1 MPVLSKTAKKWLL
14 ASLVAI
20 FLGQVTLALYQGE
33 VLQGLI
39 PSPKSTRTASIRI
52 LDENGTAINGLTTA
66 DFAVT
71 GMSTGGT
78 LTSVSETSGV
88 YTLSF
93 DVDDYYTVTIQ
104 PEGYVSESVKKKVY
118 QNTRY
123 LTNQVELEFGHKIF
137 VTDSSTSASIVDA
150 TVSAGTNAFSL
161 SSCTVLTSGGYGC
174 LVPLS
179 STSASFSVS
188 KSGYMTSLGSFSTAR
203 STHATPA
210 VSTNISLTAT
220 VVVTVPDTDGDG
232 LLDVEETTRYGTDP
246 NNPDTDGDH
255 LLDGLERDLGTDP
268 TNADTDGGGT
278 DDGTEV
284 MTNGTDPLVAS
295 DDGSTAGTVST
306 RSCTGLNINPD
317 SIIVTPEDGVE
328 AVNFT
333 VTVDSAGSATAT
345 NFAKNLMA
353 FSFTPKADVYYGIVR
368 LSTTGTGSFSND
380 VNGNTGSSI
389 LVAVSG
395 PSTTFNVV
403 YTSGAVGDVLTAKV
417 RGSSLCMDTLTLSQ
431 AETENRDPGTLIPA
445 DETDPDTDGD
455 GLTDSEE
462 AALGT
467 DPNDPDTDNDG
478 LTDYEEV
485 KIYGTDP
492 LNADTD
498 GGGISDGTEIENG
511 TDPNDPD
518 DDQDLRDSIIAADTC
533 EDPFSDTIE
542 HWAEDLIC
550 RIYRAEIVIGREPTL
565 YAPDEN
571 TTRAEWLKM
580 ILLNSGLTEGDAYG
594 LDTDFSDVSEGDWYY
609 PYVTLG
615 ESLDVIRT
623 RDFGTQFDPNQPIT
637 RAEAVLW
644 AVRLKGLTSYDYQL
658 DFTDVDQDAYYAY
671 ALSIAG
677 EAVADIPNEGE
688 ENIIQGYDDGTFRPD
703 NPIARSEAAAVIIR
717 IHLAWYG
724 DSSI

>member
-1 MPVLSKTAKKWLL
+1 MPVLSKTTKNWLL
-14 ASLVAI
+14 AGLLAI

-33 VLQGLI
+33 VLQGFI

-93 DVDDYYTVTIQ
+93 DIDDYYTVTIQ

-137 VTDSSTSASIVDA
+137 VTDSSTSTSIVDA

-188 KSGYMTSLGSFSTAR
+188 KSSYISSLGSFSTAR
-203 STHATPA
+203 TAYSSPA
-210 VSTNISLTAT
+210 VSANVALNPSVI
-220 VVVTVPDTDGDG
+220 VTVADTDGDGLLDTEESSVYGTDPLNPDTDGDG
-232 LLDVEETTRYGTDP
+232 LLD
-246 NNPDTDGDH
+246 
-255 LLDGLERDLGTDP
+255 GLERDMHTNP
-268 TNADTDGGGT
+268 TNADTDGGGV
-278 DDGTEV
+278 DDGTE
-284 MTNGTDPLVAS
+284 TSNGTDPLLAS
-295 DDGSTAGTVST
+295 DDLSNIGTQPTSA
-306 RSCTGLNINPD
+306 CTGLNISPD

-333 VTVDSAGSATAT
+333 VTVTFSDATIA
-345 NFAKNLMA
+345 FA
-353 FSFTPKADVYYGIVR
+353 VVR
-368 LSTTGTGSFSND
+368 ISTTGTGSFSND
-380 VNGNTGSSI
+380 MNANTGSSI
-389 LVAVSG
+389 LVATSG
-395 PSTTFNVV
+395 HSATFNVA
-403 YTSGAVGDVLTAKV
+403 YNSGAVGDVLTAAI
-417 RGSSLCMDTLTLSQ
+417 RGATACRDQLTLTQ
-431 AETENRDPGTLIPA
+431 AVNETRDPGSLNPVN
-445 DETDPDTDGD
+445 ETEDPDTDGD

-467 DPNDPDTDNDG
+467 DPNNIDSDNDG

-511 TDPNDPD
+511 TDPLDPD
-518 DDQDLRDSIIAADTC
+518 DDQDLRDSIISSDTC
-533 EDPFSDTIE
+533 EDPFSDTVE
-542 HWAEDLIC
+542 HWAEGLIC
-550 RIYRAEIVIGREPTL
+550 RIYQSEIVIGRAPTL
-565 YAPDEN
+565 YVPDDS

-580 ILLNSGLTEGDAYG
+580 ILLNSGLTLSDAYG
-594 LDTDFSDVSEGDWYY
+594 LSTDFTDVNEGDWYY
-609 PYVTLG
+609 PYVALG

-623 RDFGTQFDPNQPIT
+623 RDFGSEFDPNEDIT
-637 RAEAVLW
+637 RAEAILW

-658 DFTDVDQDAYYAY
+658 DFTDVDQNAYYAY
-671 ALSIAG
+671 ALSVAG
-677 EAVADIPNEGE
+677 SAVADIPNEGE